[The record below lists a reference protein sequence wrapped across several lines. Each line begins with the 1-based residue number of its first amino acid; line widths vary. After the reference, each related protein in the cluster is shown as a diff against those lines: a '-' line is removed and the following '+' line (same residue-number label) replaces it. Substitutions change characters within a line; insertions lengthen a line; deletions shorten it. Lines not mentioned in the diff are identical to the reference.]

1 MTPTRK
7 NQPMTPEDYRIAAE
21 NTRLA
26 QAALA
31 KGPEALED
39 FMDRLYPGTKRPV
52 ATPSSASSTG
62 SGEKPNP
69 ANPTLPPITAA

>member
-1 MTPTRK
+1 MRPL
-7 NQPMTPEDYRIAAE
+7 TPEDHQAAAE

-52 ATPSSASSTG
+52 AIPSSASSTG

-69 ANPTLPPITAA
+69 ASPTIPPTTAA